1 MEGIIIKNIS
11 NDYTVRTNNNDL
23 IVCKPRGKF
32 RNNKQTPLVG
42 DKVIIDKEE
51 KVILEIKKR
60 KNELIRPRVAN
71 IDQAIIVTS
80 VKHPDFDS
88 FLLDKLLY
96 QRLPIAVSEST

>member
-23 IVCKPRGKF
+23 VICKPRGKF
-32 RNNKQTPLVG
+32 RNDKLTPLVG

-88 FLLDKLLY
+88 FLLDKL
-96 QRLPIAVSEST
+96 T